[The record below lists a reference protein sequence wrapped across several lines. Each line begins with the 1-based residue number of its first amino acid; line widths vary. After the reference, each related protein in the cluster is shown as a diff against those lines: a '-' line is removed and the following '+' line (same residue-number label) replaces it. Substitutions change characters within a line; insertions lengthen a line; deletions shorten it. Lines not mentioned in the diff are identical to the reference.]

1 MNDVNKDRSPNRTF
15 LVGLARAAAG
25 AILFSLPLQMTMEM
39 WQLGFSMNP
48 WRLALFSLLSIPLL
62 VGLSHVIGF
71 ERTFDWIDDV
81 VDALVA
87 LFVAFVTSTI
97 ILLLIAVLQPGM
109 RLPEIVGKIE
119 LQMIPA
125 SIGALL
131 AQSEL
136 GEESGED
143 ETQEE
148 RASSYFGELFLM
160 AIGAL
165 FLSFSIAPTEEVI
178 LIAHRMSDWHG
189 LSLLL
194 TSLVLMHCFVYA
206 VEFKG
211 TESAPHGASFIEV
224 FLKFTVVGYAI
235 AVLMAFYGLWTF
247 GRTEGLA
254 IEEVAMI
261 SIVLGFPASLG
272 AAAARLIL

>member
-1 MNDVNKDRSPNRTF
+1 MSKTESPNKSF
-15 LVGLARAAAG
+15 LIGLARAAAG
-25 AILFSLPLQMTMEM
+25 AILFSLPLEMTMEM
-39 WQLGFSMNP
+39 WQLGFAMDP

-62 VGLSHVIGF
+62 VGLSHVVGF
-71 ERTFDWIDDV
+71 ERTFDWKNDG

-87 LFVAFVTSTI
+87 LFVAFVSSLV
-97 ILLLIAVLQPGM
+97 ILLLIAVIKPGM
-109 RLPEIVGKIE
+109 ALSEIVGKVE

-136 GEESGED
+136 GQDKEEYGCEGD
-143 ETQEE
+143 GGT
-148 RASSYFGELFLM
+148 SYFGEIFLM

-178 LIAHRMSDWHG
+178 LIAHRMSSWHA
-189 LSLLL
+189 LLL
-194 TSLVLMHCFVYA
+194 LLMSLVLMHGFVYA

-211 TESAPHGASFIEV
+211 TETKPEGSSVWSV
-224 FLKFTVVGYAI
+224 FVKFTVVGYAV
-235 AVLMAFYGLWTF
+235 AVLMALYGLWTF
-247 GRTEGLA
+247 GRTDGLA
-254 IEEVAMI
+254 LEEIAMI

-272 AAAARLIL
+272 AAAARLII